1 MSIPTETLLQLS
13 GERCAGRKHRLGK
26 CEREQARAKQDKTR
40 NGHTE
45 EAVRN
50 EFFTHG
56 VHHLSLGNAGY
67 RLGYCVRLPEQN
79 DCHFAQSK
87 GFRAVPKNRTL
98 TDALEQQEAGPVV
111 REQTTNRGVA

>member
-1 MSIPTETLLQLS
+1 MNSS
-13 GERCAGRKHRLGK
+13 RM
-26 CEREQARAKQDKTR
+26 
-40 NGHTE
+40 
-45 EAVRN
+45 
-50 EFFTHG
+50 